1 MKRKVVY
8 IREWRQRDPTL
19 TVARLAARIGTSE
32 GNLSRWET
40 QEHKTPY
47 EALPAI
53 AEALGIEIDDLFRDP
68 NRPESRALQ
77 FIRQMNP
84 DAKEQAVRLLEALVN
99 PKAA

>member
-1 MKRKVVY
+1 MKRKVVF
-8 IREWRQRDPTL
+8 IREWRKRVPNL
-19 TVARLAARIGTSE
+19 TIVRLADRIGTSE

-40 QEHKTPY
+40 QEHETPY

-68 NRPESRALQ
+68 NRPESRALLL
-77 FIRQMNP
+77 IRTMPP
-84 DAKEQAVRLLEALVN
+84 DTKEQAVRLLAALAG